1 MVGIIIAL
9 SKPEESAGIKT
20 ILTRSGYRKFFVCA
34 NGAQTITQAD
44 SLDYGIVICGYK
56 LQDMMYSQLRENL
69 HSGFEMLVLVSMK
82 NSDDCYGNGISKLTM
97 PLQTSEL
104 IKKIGLMTDDILR
117 RKKRSPA
124 PPRKRSEEDLK
135 IINEAKNLLMRKNN
149 LTEEEAHRY
158 IQRVSM
164 ESGSDLVETAGK
176 VLTLIG

>member
-1 MVGIIIAL
+1 
-9 SKPEESAGIKT
+9 
-20 ILTRSGYRKFFVCA
+20 
-34 NGAQTITQAD
+34 
-44 SLDYGIVICGYK
+44 
-56 LQDMMYSQLRENL
+56 
-69 HSGFEMLVLVSMK
+69 
-82 NSDDCYGNGISKLTM
+82 M

-135 IINEAKNLLMRKNN
+135 IINEAKNLLMKKNN

-164 ESGSDLVETAGK
+164 ESGSGLVETAGK
-176 VLTLIG
+176 VLTLMG

>member
-9 SKPEESAGIKT
+9 SKPEESSGIKT

-56 LQDMMYSQLRENL
+56 LQDMMFSELRQNL
-69 HSGFEMLVLVSMK
+69 HPGFEMLVLVSMK
-82 NSDDCYGNGISKLTM
+82 NSDECFGNGITKLTM

-104 IKKIGLMTDDILR
+104 VKRVALMTDDILR
-117 RKKRSPA
+117 RKKRA
-124 PPRKRSEEDLK
+124 GFKPRQRSEEELK
-135 IINEAKNLLMRKNN
+135 VINEAKRLLMKKNN
-149 LTEEEAHRY
+149 LTEDEAHKY

-164 ESGSDLVETAGK
+164 ESGSGLVETAGK